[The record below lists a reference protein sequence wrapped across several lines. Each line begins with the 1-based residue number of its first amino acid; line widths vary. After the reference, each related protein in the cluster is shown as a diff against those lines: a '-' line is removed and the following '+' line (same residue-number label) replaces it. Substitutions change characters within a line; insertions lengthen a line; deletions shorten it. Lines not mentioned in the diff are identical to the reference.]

1 MSIPAGIGPDV
12 ALDPTLT
19 VRSAPPPAPSRT
31 ESPGPEPDRR
41 PRAGEDVRPTAGTR
55 LALRRPLPFGLAL
68 GPIVILAVWAAGSAT
83 GFVDKRIIS
92 APWTVV
98 TTAGELIADG
108 RLQDHF
114 AVSARR
120 ALLGLVIGV
129 VLGTVVALVSGLS
142 RVGEGLLDGP
152 IQIKRAVP
160 SLALLPL
167 LILWLGIGE
176 TMKVTTI
183 VLGVF
188 VPIYLPP
195 HNGLRAIDSRYVELA
210 ETVGLRHRDF
220 VRRVVLPGA
229 LPGFLLGLR
238 FAVMAAWLSLVVVEQ
253 VNSTKGIG
261 YMMELARTYG
271 QTEIIFVGLAVYAIL
286 GLGSDLTVRRI
297 QRRAL
302 SWRRT
307 LED

>member
-1 MSIPAGIGPDV
+1 MTSPVNVDPDLVAGSIGSV
-12 ALDPTLT
+12 EL
-19 VRSAPPPAPSRT
+19 PAPYDAAGGGARDRT
-31 ESPGPEPDRR
+31 TTDDR
-41 PRAGEDVRPTAGTR
+41 ADVRPQFATR
-55 LALRRPLPFGLAL
+55 LALHRPLPFGLAV
-68 GPIVILAVWAAGSAT
+68 GPVLFLAVWVTGSAV
-83 GFVDKRIIS
+83 GFFDQRMIT
-92 APWTVV
+92 APWTIVA
-98 TTAGELIADG
+98 TAGELIADG

-114 AVSARR
+114 VASARR
-120 ALLGLVIGV
+120 ALLGLAIGV
-129 VLGTVVALVSGLS
+129 VLGTAIAVLSGLS
-142 RVGEGLLDGP
+142 RIGEGLLDGP

-188 VPIYLPP
+188 VPIYLHT

-210 ETVGLRHRDF
+210 ETVGLS
-220 VRRVVLPGA
+220 RREFIRQVVLPGA

-238 FAVMAAWLSLVVVEQ
+238 FAVMAAWLALVVVEQ
-253 VNSTKGIG
+253 VNSTEGIG

-271 QTEIIFVGLAVYAIL
+271 QTEIIFVGLAVYASL
-286 GLGSDLTVRRI
+286 GLGSDLLVRRI
-297 QRRAL
+297 QRRTL

>member
-1 MSIPAGIGPDV
+1 MSVFPSSLRSLDVSSVLPSDAGPPTGSVPVIPTG
-12 ALDPTLT
+12 L
-19 VRSAPPPAPSRT
+19 
-31 ESPGPEPDRR
+31 
-41 PRAGEDVRPTAGTR
+41 DVRPAAGSR
-55 LALRRPLPFGLAL
+55 LGLRRPLPFSLGLGPLLLVAIWVLGSAL
-68 GPIVILAVWAAGSAT
+68 GFI
-83 GFVDKRIIS
+83 DERMIS

-98 TTAGELIADG
+98 GTAGELVADG
-108 RLQDHF
+108 RLPDHF
-114 AVSARR
+114 ATSARR
-120 ALLGLVIGV
+120 ALLGLAIGV
-129 VLGTVVALVSGLS
+129 AIGTVLALISGLS
-142 RVGEGLLDGP
+142 RLGEGLLDGP

-176 TMKVTTI
+176 TMKVVTI
-183 VLGVF
+183 VLGVM
-188 VPIYLPP
+188 VPIYLHT

-210 ETVGLRHRDF
+210 ETVGLRRGEF
-220 VRRVVLPGA
+220 IRRVVLPGA

-253 VNSTKGIG
+253 INSTKGIG

-271 QTEIIFVGLAVYAIL
+271 QTEIIFVGLLVYGIL
-286 GLGSDLTVRRI
+286 GLGSDTLVRQV